1 MSWPK
6 GKPRGPRAVVPVGER
21 FHRLTVVGR
30 EALANGRVKWICR
43 CDCGVTVSP
52 HACDVK
58 RGHTKSC
65 GCANQESRIAS
76 NTKHGYN
83 RTPTYVAWSNM
94 WARCTNPKRRDYKNY
109 GGRGIV
115 VCQRWER
122 FEHFLADMGEKPGS
136 LSLDR
141 INNDEGYSPNNCRWA
156 TASEQR
162 KNQRPMHI
170 VRAASAIEKA
180 AP

>member
-83 RTPTYVAWSNM
+83 RTPTYVVWSNM

-162 KNQRPMHI
+162 RNQRPTHI
-170 VRAASAIEKA
+170 VRATAEIGKA
-180 AP
+180 MP